1 MEFRQWLLF
10 APNQPTDRQQYR
22 LREKVHESHLG
33 GGDGSVLIVDLFLM
47 ENKSPFK
54 TIKSSLPR
62 NGDVPDM
69 ESRRDRSDAL
79 THQAEDVIT
88 SAEGFGSCVNLS
100 KSEKSNRTGSSRRL
114 LVSINAKKEQRLE

>member
-1 MEFRQWLLF
+1 
-10 APNQPTDRQQYR
+10 
-22 LREKVHESHLG
+22 
-33 GGDGSVLIVDLFLM
+33 M

-88 SAEGFGSCVNLS
+88 RAEGFGSCVNLS
-100 KSEKSNRTGSSRRL
+100 KREKSNRTGSSRRL